1 MLTKCLLFPAIIGIL
16 GVPNGETT
24 EPLVFTNFDD
34 ASLAVTTPLY
44 TEPSMVKRRLLT
56 KENVVKTAVKK
67 KVGAVKNVVKT
78 AVKKK
83 VRAVKK
89 EVSNELVNT
98 LIENPELIPLMWKS
112 LTSFRQQHKWID

>member
-67 KVGAVKNVVKT
+67 KV
-78 AVKKK
+78 
-83 VRAVKK
+83 RAVKK

-112 LTSFRQQHKWID
+112 LTSLRKRID